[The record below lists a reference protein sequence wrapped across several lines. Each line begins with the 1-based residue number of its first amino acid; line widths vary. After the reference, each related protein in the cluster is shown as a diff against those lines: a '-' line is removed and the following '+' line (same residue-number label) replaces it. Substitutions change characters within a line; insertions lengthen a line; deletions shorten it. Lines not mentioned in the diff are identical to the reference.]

1 MPRNYLAKYL
11 SENDLNK
18 ISEVISGIEEHTSG
32 EIRLC
37 IKVRRGII
45 LEGKFTPRELA
56 LDEFLKAGMQNTKN
70 KTGVLIFILFSE
82 RKFEIIADEGIN
94 SKISESHWE
103 EIKNEISGEFKNENY
118 LEGLTK
124 AINDIGN
131 VLKTEFPPSRDNPDE
146 LSNEVIVK

>member
-11 SENDLNK
+11 SESDLNK
-18 ISEVISGIEEHTSG
+18 ISEVISGIEKHTSG

-37 IKVRRGII
+37 IKVRRGI

-56 LDEFLKAGMQNTKN
+56 LDEFLKAGMQNTKD
-70 KTGVLIFILFSE
+70 KTGVLIFILFNE

-94 SKISESHWE
+94 SKIDESHWE
-103 EIKNEISGEFKNENY
+103 LIKKMISGEFKNENY

-131 VLKTEFPPSRDNPDE
+131 VLKAEFPPSGDNPDE

>member
-1 MPRNYLAKYL
+1 MPRNYLSKYL
-11 SENDLNK
+11 SEDDLTK
-18 ISEVISGIEEHTSG
+18 ISGVISDIEKHTSG

-37 IKVRRGII
+37 IKVRRGL

-56 LDEFLKAGMQNTKN
+56 LDEFLKTGMQETND
-70 KTGVLIFILFSE
+70 KTGVLIYILFNE

-103 EIKNEISGEFKNENY
+103 QIKTEMSGEFKNENY
-118 LEGLTK
+118 LEGLIK

-131 VLKTEFPPSRDNPDE
+131 VLKTDFPPSGDNPDE

>member
-11 SENDLNK
+11 SEDDLNK
-18 ISEVISGIEEHTSG
+18 IAGVISDIEKHTSG
-32 EIRLC
+32 EIRIC
-37 IKVRRGII
+37 IKVRRGV

-56 LDEFLKAGMQNTKN
+56 LDEFLKAGMHNTKD
-70 KTGVLIFILFSE
+70 KTGVLIYILFDE

-94 SKISESHWE
+94 AKISESHWD
-103 EIKNEISGEFKNENY
+103 EIKNEISCEFKNENY
-118 LEGLTK
+118 LDGLTK

-131 VLKTEFPPSRDNPDE
+131 VLKNEFPPSGDNTDE